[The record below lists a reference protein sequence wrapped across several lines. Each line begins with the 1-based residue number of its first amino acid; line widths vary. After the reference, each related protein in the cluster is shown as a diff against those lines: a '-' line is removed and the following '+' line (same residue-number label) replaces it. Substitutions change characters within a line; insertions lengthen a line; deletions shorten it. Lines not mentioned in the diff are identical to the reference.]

1 MKTILNENG
10 LVANQAGGPN
20 TLDIQANSVKAD
32 VIYQGDQNLSALIVS
47 LTEKVNSLFD
57 RVLVLSNDL
66 VAVKTQLKQST
77 TEFASYKELEKL
89 EQKLDKEL
97 KALEKA
103 GKSQGKAAAK
113 EAVKEETVAKQ

>member
-10 LVANQAGGPN
+10 LIANQASGPN
-20 TLDIQANSVKAD
+20 TLDIQANSVRAD
-32 VIYQGDQNLSALIVS
+32 VIYQGDQNLSALIIS

-57 RVLVLSNDL
+57 RILVLSNDL
-66 VAVKTQLKQST
+66 VAVKTQLKQSK

-89 EQKLDKEL
+89 EQKLEKEL
-97 KALEKA
+97 KALEKV

-113 EAVKEETVAKQ
+113 EATKEETATKQ